1 MSLLQGYPSAALYNV
16 RVSEIRVKVSARL
29 RNTWLYYT
37 KDTSENK
44 TPSVTEMEDN
54 EIKKNVIVRDG
65 QHRWGYSPQCSQGIA
80 APLKGPACDIC

>member
-16 RVSEIRVKVSARL
+16 RVSEIRVKVSAHL

-54 EIKKNVIVRDG
+54 EKKKKCDCAGRSASVGLLAAVLAGD
-65 QHRWGYSPQCSQGIA
+65 CSTS
-80 APLKGPACDIC
+80 